1 VNAPVVLRIRV
12 VPRARANALGRDAGG
27 GLRARL
33 TAPPVEG
40 AANRALIALL
50 AKALG
55 VRRGDL
61 ELLHGARGR
70 DKLVAVHGL
79 GAAEVDR
86 RVAALGAAD
95 VDNARRRG

>member
-1 VNAPVVLRIRV
+1 MVLRVRV
-12 VPRARANALGRDAGG
+12 VPRARANALGREADGR
-27 GLRARL
+27 LRARL

-40 AANRALIALL
+40 AANRALLALL

-61 ELLHGARGR
+61 ALLHGAHGR

-86 RVAALGAAD
+86 RVAALAGAD
-95 VDNARRRG
+95 VDKARRRG